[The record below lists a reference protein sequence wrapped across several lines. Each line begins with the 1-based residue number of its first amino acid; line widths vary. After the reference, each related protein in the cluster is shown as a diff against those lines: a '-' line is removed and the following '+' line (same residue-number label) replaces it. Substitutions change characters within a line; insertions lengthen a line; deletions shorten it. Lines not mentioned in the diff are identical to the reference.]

1 MEKFIWSQVPHVHL
15 NLLFRWRVQ
24 KEIGQDDL
32 GHMTGQVDSAG
43 QAGFTASKGRKPTT
57 QCFNVFSWRYD
68 ILAKLNLKCHM
79 NFLIIFTQI
88 NFSLETSIKRQF

>member
-1 MEKFIWSQVPHVHL
+1 M
-15 NLLFRWRVQ
+15 Q

-43 QAGFTASKGRKPTT
+43 QAGFTASKGRKPVLM
-57 QCFNVFSWRYD
+57 FFSWRYD